1 MPKDPPAEIKAA
13 IETLLDGFN
22 KKDAALF
29 SSAFTADAVVVDGMA
44 PYRWT
49 GPNSPGRWFADA
61 EKWAHELGVADES
74 LGGQKVLHAEVVGA
88 HAYVALSATLS
99 FKLKGQPH
107 SRPGILTFTLA
118 NQDGEWKID
127 AQAWGRLS

>member
-1 MPKDPPAEIKAA
+1 MPKEPPAEIKAA
-13 IETLLDGFN
+13 IDTLLDGFN
-22 KKDAALF
+22 KKDAGLY

-44 PYRWT
+44 PYRWR

-61 EKWAHELGVADES
+61 EKRAHELGVADES
-74 LGGQKVLHAEVVGA
+74 LGDQKVVHAEVVGA
-88 HAYVALSATLS
+88 RTYVALAATLS
-99 FKLKGQPH
+99 FKLNGQPH

-118 NQDGEWKID
+118 NQGGEWKID

>member
-1 MPKDPPAEIKAA
+1 MPKDPPAEIEAA
-13 IETLLDGFN
+13 IDTLLGGFN
-22 KKDAALF
+22 KKDAALY

-61 EKWAHELGVADES
+61 ERWAHELGVADES
-74 LGGQKVLHAEVVGA
+74 LGDQKDVHAEVAGA
-88 HAYVALSATLS
+88 RAYVALSATLS

-118 NQDGEWKID
+118 NQGGEWKID

>member
-1 MPKDPPAEIKAA
+1 MPNEPLAEIKAVIDTA
-13 IETLLDGFN
+13 LTGFN
-22 KKDAALF
+22 KKNAARY
-29 SSAFTADAVVVDGMA
+29 SGAFTADAVVVDGMA

-61 EKWAHELGVADES
+61 GKWAHDLGVAEEILGDE
-74 LGGQKVLHAEVVGA
+74 KVVHAEVVGT

-99 FKLKGQPH
+99 FKLKGQPGT
-107 SRPGILTFTLA
+107 RPGVLTFTLA
-118 NQDGEWKID
+118 NQGGTWKID

>member
-13 IETLLDGFN
+13 IDTLLGGFN
-22 KKDAALF
+22 KKGAALY
-29 SSAFTADAVVVDGMA
+29 SSAFSADAVVVDGMA

-61 EKWAHELGVADES
+61 EKWAHEVGVADES
-74 LGGQKVLHAEVVGA
+74 LGDQKVVHAEVVGA
-88 HAYVALSATLS
+88 RAYVALAATLS

-118 NQDGEWKID
+118 SQGGE
-127 AQAWGRLS
+127 